1 MQKYDIL
8 FKQPNNS
15 SDIIKKEDETI
26 LFREKTTQKTE
37 KGEKK
42 SNKPNIPFGPHQLL
56 SITLISDYNSKNIN
70 KTCFFVHITLTL
82 HPKMKWIDLSSLQPQ

>member
-1 MQKYDIL
+1 M
-8 FKQPNNS
+8 KQ
-15 SDIIKKEDETI
+15 
-26 LFREKTTQKTE
+26 FFF
-37 KGEKK
+37 EKK
-42 SNKPNIPFGPHQLL
+42 QYKRQKKAKKKSDKPNIPFSPHQLL

>member
-42 SNKPNIPFGPHQLL
+42 IEQAQH
-56 SITLISDYNSKNIN
+56 SIQPTPTSIN
-70 KTCFFVHITLTL
+70 HADIR
-82 HPKMKWIDLSSLQPQ
+82 LQFEKYK

>member
-1 MQKYDIL
+1 MKQFFFEKKQHKRQK
-8 FKQPNNS
+8 KA
-15 SDIIKKEDETI
+15 
-26 LFREKTTQKTE
+26 
-37 KGEKK
+37 KK